1 MHLRVC
7 NACYQ
12 VVVEC
17 ESFLAQNTDEYIAL
31 SSFTF
36 NTFRCINKTTFQ
48 GLPTFS
54 PLLLYCFVVYSG
66 TEAAEAALRPPL
78 RPCIYF

>member
-12 VVVEC
+12 VVVVAC

-31 SSFTF
+31 SCFTF
-36 NTFRCINKTTFQ
+36 NTFRCINKTTFSRPPY
-48 GLPTFS
+48 LFTTLA
-54 PLLLYCFVVYSG
+54 LLLCGLFRHRG
-66 TEAAEAALRPPL
+66 
-78 RPCIYF
+78 C